1 MDQSDNKHLEEKEL
15 GYDLEKNI
23 KENNDLEE
31 NVKEEEKP
39 VEKTKEYN
47 FDDELNAQLEA
58 NYKEILQEEEKKEDS
73 KPVTSEVG
81 VEVEVAPRKK
91 PFWACLPFF

>member
-1 MDQSDNKHLEEKEL
+1 MDQSDNNHLEEKEL
-15 GYDLEKNI
+15 EYDLEKNV

-31 NVKEEEKP
+31 NVKEEEKT
-39 VEKTKEYN
+39 VEETKEYN

-73 KPVTSEVG
+73 KPVAL
-81 VEVEVAPRKK
+81 EVEVDAVPRKK

>member
-1 MDQSDNKHLEEKEL
+1 MDQLHKINLEEKEL
-15 GYDLEKNI
+15 EYDLEKNV
-23 KENNDLEE
+23 KEPYSEE
-31 NVKEEEKP
+31 NVKEEEKT
-39 VEKTKEYN
+39 VEEPKEYN

-73 KPVTSEVG
+73 KPVASNVEV
-81 VEVEVAPRKK
+81 VVEVAPPKK